1 MKKAFL
7 ITLSLC
13 AVLSFVITIMSVQS
27 YNQYSEIVS
36 DLESLTDTETDYPY
50 QTVSRCTPWVVGL
63 VCSSEGTDPC
73 EHDCH
78 EE

>member
-13 AVLSFVITIMSVQS
+13 AVLSFVIAIMSVQS

-50 QTVSRCTPWVVGL
+50 QTVSRCTPWVIDF
-63 VCSSEGTDPC
+63 VCSSVGTEPC
-73 EHDCH
+73 EYNCP
-78 EE
+78 